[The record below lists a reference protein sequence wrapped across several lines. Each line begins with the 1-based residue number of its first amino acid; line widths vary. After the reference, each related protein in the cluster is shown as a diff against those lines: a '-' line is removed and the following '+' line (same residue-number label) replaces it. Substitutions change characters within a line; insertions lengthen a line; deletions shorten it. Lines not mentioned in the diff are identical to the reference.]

1 MIVREK
7 IQLLDKY
14 DEFPSFHLEQM
25 EVLKRLSYDSNS
37 FIRGLTASLLVKTVN
52 KNAMKILFRLAFD
65 KCEYVRIEAYD
76 SLSQFEY
83 KEVVD
88 FLENAL
94 QNEKSN
100 LSKSYAIISFA
111 EVVYKL
117 NLCDCY
123 SALVSELLEKE
134 KSKLCRISYL
144 YGLHL
149 FGEDN
154 LEEILFYLDDKNYYV
169 RFAVLSVIEELLDS
183 ENKDLIFQQLNERL
197 SVEKSPSVKDRI
209 TKLVSKD

>member
-1 MIVREK
+1 MTVREK
-7 IQLLDKY
+7 IELLDLY
-14 DEFPSFHLEQM
+14 DELTSLNFRQM
-25 EVLKRLSYDSNS
+25 EVLKRLSYDNNS

-52 KNAMKILFRLAFD
+52 RDVMNILFRLAFD

-76 SLSQFEY
+76 SLSEFEY

-88 FLENAL
+88 FLKNAL

-100 LSKSYAIISFA
+100 LAKSYAITSFA
-111 EVVYKL
+111 EVVFKL

-123 SALVSELLEKE
+123 SALFSELLVTE

-154 LEEILFYLDDKNYYV
+154 LDKILFYLDDEDYYV
-169 RFAVLSVIEELLDS
+169 RFAVLSVIEELLDDK
-183 ENKDLIFQQLNERL
+183 NKDLIFRQLNERL
-197 SVEKSPSVKDRI
+197 SVEKCPSVKDRI
-209 TKLVSKD
+209 TKLVS

>member
-1 MIVREK
+1 MTVREK
-7 IQLLDKY
+7 IELLDLY
-14 DEFPSFHLEQM
+14 DELSSLNFRQM
-25 EVLKRLSYDSNS
+25 EVLKRLSYDNNS

-52 KNAMKILFRLAFD
+52 RDVMNILFRLAFD
-65 KCEYVRIEAYD
+65 KCECVRIEAYD
-76 SLSQFEY
+76 SLSEFEY

-88 FLENAL
+88 FLKNAL

-100 LSKSYAIISFA
+100 LAKSYAITSFA
-111 EVVYKL
+111 EVVFKL

-123 SALVSELLEKE
+123 SDLFSELLATE

-154 LEEILFYLDDKNYYV
+154 LDKILFYLDDEDYYV
-169 RFAVLSVIEELLDS
+169 RFAVLSVIEELLDDK
-183 ENKDLIFQQLNERL
+183 NKDLIFRQLNERL
-197 SVEKSPSVKDRI
+197 SVEKCPSVKDRI
-209 TKLVSKD
+209 TKLVS

>member
-1 MIVREK
+1 MTVREK
-7 IQLLDKY
+7 IELLDLY
-14 DEFPSFHLEQM
+14 DELSSLNFRQR
-25 EVLKRLSYDSNS
+25 EVLKRLSYDNNS

-52 KNAMKILFRLAFD
+52 RDVMNILFWLAFD

-76 SLSQFEY
+76 SLSEFEY

-88 FLENAL
+88 FLKNAL

-100 LSKSYAIISFA
+100 LAKSYAITSFA
-111 EVVYKL
+111 EVVFKL

-123 SALVSELLEKE
+123 SALFSELLATE

-149 FGEDN
+149 FGGDN
-154 LEEILFYLDDKNYYV
+154 LDKILFYLDDEDYYV
-169 RFAVLSVIEELLDS
+169 RFAVLSVIEELLDDK
-183 ENKDLIFQQLNERL
+183 NKDLIFRQLNERL
-197 SVEKSPSVKDRI
+197 SVEKCPSVKDRI
-209 TKLVSKD
+209 TKLVS

>member
-1 MIVREK
+1 MTVREK
-7 IQLLDKY
+7 IELLDLY
-14 DEFPSFHLEQM
+14 DELPSLNFLQM
-25 EVLKRLSYDSNS
+25 EVLKRLSYDNNS

-52 KNAMKILFRLAFD
+52 RDVMNILFWLAFD

-76 SLSQFEY
+76 SLSEFEY

-88 FLENAL
+88 FLKNAL

-100 LSKSYAIISFA
+100 LAKSYAITSFA
-111 EVVYKL
+111 EVVFKL

-123 SALVSELLEKE
+123 SALFSELLATE

-154 LEEILFYLDDKNYYV
+154 LDKILFYLDDEDYYV
-169 RFAVLSVIEELLDS
+169 RFAVLSVIEELLDDK
-183 ENKDLIFQQLNERL
+183 NKDLIFRQLNERL
-197 SVEKSPSVKDRI
+197 SVEKCPSVKDRI
-209 TKLVSKD
+209 TKLVS